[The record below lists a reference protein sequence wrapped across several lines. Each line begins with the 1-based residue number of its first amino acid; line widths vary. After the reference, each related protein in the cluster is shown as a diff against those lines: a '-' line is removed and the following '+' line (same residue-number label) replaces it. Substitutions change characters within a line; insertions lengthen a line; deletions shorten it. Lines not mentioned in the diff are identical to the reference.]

1 MTASKEVF
9 VDLEEK
15 FNKVLKLLEDSKYD
29 PENQPFVSKYAASE
43 TLVSMKA
50 SLENVIETQPDND
63 KIKLTAMLGSVYLYL
78 GMTSIATEELSTG
91 EGYLAKCEDLIKD
104 CTEEPQV
111 VMVTLNMYNQFGIL
125 WSQREP
131 EKSKTY
137 LEKAER
143 LYATYKKSNVPPVDI
158 KDLFN
163 PNFELNDIE
172 TAWINFEKVYTLT
185 VYYLAQI
192 YGALK
197 DALKSAVYC
206 HNTLQ
211 RQLDSGDYESIDW
224 ALNAATLSQFLMEQN
239 GFKQARHHLAASSL
253 ILDEYAKTLD
263 AITERNEAFDAK
275 MEVFKHRSADIA
287 RCWAKYGLLLLSK
300 SKERLLNHTD
310 DIDKNCTLS
319 SDLTTLTLDSDA
331 SVTSADLQNLQ
342 FTSLDLARYE
352 NQITYKFIL
361 TIQDARHVFLNIQ
374 NWLQK
379 AEAYYTLET
388 LASDHLEIVQDKS
401 QMYLNLLFF
410 EDNPENQSKLHKR
423 RIDLLE
429 NIIKN
434 VNPQYYLQYCRQI
447 WYELAQTYCDILN
460 IKSDKLRESKE
471 RPSPHV
477 LAKINHL
484 IESSIFNFTC
494 FIDSFKEGAGKELPG
509 KIPSDSEKAF
519 LQAYFHI
526 AALNSRFIT
535 LDKNVQLK
543 NVESSLNM
551 YKKVLDY
558 CNVNEKAAELI
569 PMELG
574 ICKEMVTLLPVKIA
588 KLKQEVS

>member
-1 MTASKEVF
+1 MTVSKEIF
-9 VDLEEK
+9 VDLDEK

-29 PENQPFVSKYAASE
+29 PENQPYVSKYAARE
-43 TLVSMKA
+43 TLLSMKA
-50 SLENVIETQPDND
+50 SLENVIRTQSVSD
-63 KIKLTAMLGSVYLYL
+63 KIKITAMLGSVYLYL
-78 GMTSIATEELSTG
+78 GIVSIDTEELQSG
-91 EGYLAKCEDLIKD
+91 EEYLIKCQDLIKEY
-104 CTEEPQV
+104 TQEAQV
-111 VMVTLNMYNQFGIL
+111 VMVSLNMYNQFGIL
-125 WSQREP
+125 WSQRDP

-137 LEKAER
+137 LEEAEK
-143 LYATYKKSNVPPVDI
+143 LYTIYKKSNVPPVDI
-158 KDLFN
+158 VDVFN
-163 PNFELNDIE
+163 PNFEGNNVE
-172 TAWINFEKVYTLT
+172 MAWKNFEKVYTFTL
-185 VYYLAQI
+185 YYLAQI

-206 HNTLQ
+206 HITLQ

-239 GFKQARHHLAASSL
+239 GFKQARHHLAASSY
-253 ILDEYAKTLD
+253 ILDQYAKTLD

-310 DIDKNCTLS
+310 DIDKHCTIS
-319 SDLTTLTLDSDA
+319 SDLSTLTLDSDA
-331 SVTSADLQNLQ
+331 SVTTADLQNLQ
-342 FTSLDLARYE
+342 FTSLDLTHYE

-410 EDNPENQSKLHKR
+410 EENPENQSKLHKR

-429 NIIKN
+429 NIIKK

-447 WYELAQTYCDILN
+447 WYELAQTYSDILN
-460 IKSDKLRESKE
+460 IKSDKLRESKD
-471 RPSPHV
+471 RPSPHI

-484 IESSIFNFTC
+484 IERSIYNFTC
-494 FIDSFKEGAGKELPG
+494 FIDSFKEGTKQELPE
-509 KIPSDSEKAF
+509 KIPSDFEKAF

-535 LDKNVQLK
+535 LDKNVQLQ
-543 NVESSLNM
+543 NVESSFNM
-551 YKKVLDY
+551 YNKVLDY
-558 CNVNEKAAELI
+558 CKTNEKAAELI
-569 PMELG
+569 PMELS
-574 ICKEMVTLLPVKIA
+574 ICKEMVTLLPVKIT
-588 KLKQEVS
+588 KIRQEIS